1 MSIELNG
8 ASEDTPVIDYT
19 PDFIDEYM
27 VIVNSPE
34 DWETVHNYIINE
46 NEIDGIPN
54 RKINCSNVQEFSLR
68 TAIYEMSAAEAE
80 SLKRYSKIETVE
92 LNPDKYPQPQSIDS
106 ARFGNVVA
114 FNKPLL
120 PAALDAE
127 SIAYKNGVRSN
138 WSMLFVNNPSSEPFQ
153 GVGISTVDY
162 VERDIPYSMTGRH
175 VDAVTIDT
183 GMGILHPE
191 FLSGDGTHRVF
202 DVILDGPYKVDP
214 DFFNADPSNR
224 LETVTIDSV
233 VIGTRAKE
241 SVARDWW
248 ANTGTS
254 YRSAAYSSVGT
265 VSISSSYTRIHAHS
279 KNGTNAVSNSHGTSC
294 ASQIGGKSFGL
305 AYECN
310 LWNIRIVLGGAGGVI
325 GSDTAL
331 NACTI
336 WHKAKKIQ
344 STDPDPTLVNNSYGG
359 SASTGN
365 DNGTSYSHSYRGN
378 SLTYTGSGAA
388 DTVPSN
394 AGACR
399 NHKYFTYNVSGSS
412 GGAGYSGDGQYTT
425 TGSTTNTA
433 AENAIAAGCI
443 MVSSA
448 GNTNQ
453 KLSDK
458 NDVDFDNW
466 YSNSSNYINRVGGVQ
481 QGFSGDHDIGKGCI
495 RVGAIDCAV
504 EPADEKQ
511 GATKYSIR
519 KVCYSA
525 NGPMVDIFAPAEKS
539 MSAAYASSEDY
550 QRNDDSNFYDT
561 WFNGTSSAGPNVC
574 SLIALYLQSNR
585 RANQDNVRHWLY
597 TDGSKDGLISD
608 PYSGINVTGYWSQ
621 SYNASTD
628 EASNINESYNYR
640 GNGNLRGAANR
651 VLFNPYASDIIPS
664 FSHDDDVDGTVVTE
678 NIVLHYDAAN
688 VESYSGIG
696 TVINNLGPNQSYK
709 AYIAGS
715 LFSYSSNPKAFV
727 NNTAGNNSNFTDGI
741 YIDGLNYVT
750 GDADAFSNMSI
761 ECWCN
766 LKSGSSGNTYD
777 HRIILSYDRSA
788 VFRFSIG
795 FDGASAAAGK
805 PSLQWMN
812 NSTIIDN
819 WADTY
824 SGDLRDDEWHQVG
837 VTFTTSAVKY
847 YVDGVNVDTHT
858 GSWSPMTNH
867 AESETPRY
875 GWIGNGSEAATP
887 GTSINPPGLFYG
899 SIANLKYYY
908 KTLSDAE
915 MQQNY
920 NALKHRFSSSG
931 ISTSSVPF
939 SILGSFGGENIITSD
954 LVLNLDANNYTS
966 GSTWTDISGQSNNGT
981 INGATYNSGDGGYFI
996 FDGTNDYVSLPAGSD
1011 FAYGTGNF
1019 TVETWF
1025 NVTGTSPEAWGEIL
1039 FSQLASGHNYFLV
1052 VSSEFNPVQKKPGFI
1067 FGTGGSGT
1075 KTLSSTTYT
1084 EGTWHHFVVTRNGT
1098 TVTLYLDN
1106 SSVGTVTCSQD
1117 FTNTTYVPTIGSS
1130 SGGGNLWFDGKI
1142 AQMRVYK
1149 GRGFSSSDV
1158 TQNYNAM
1165 KGRYSSSSLSI
1176 LQT

>member
-8 ASEDTPVIDYT
+8 VSENTPVIDYN

-27 VIVNSPE
+27 IIVKSPE
-34 DWETVHNYIINE
+34 DWETVHNYIINQ

-68 TAIYEMSAAEAE
+68 TAIYEMSAAEAD

-127 SIAYKNGVRSN
+127 SIAYKNGVRAN

-162 VERDIPYSMTGRH
+162 VERDIPYSMTGRN

-191 FLSGDGTHRVF
+191 FISGDGTHRVF

-248 ANTGTS
+248 ANSGTS

-310 LWNIRIVLGGAGGVI
+310 LWNIRIALGGAGGVI
-325 GSDTAL
+325 SADTAL

-359 SASTGN
+359 FSSTGN

-481 QGFSGDHDIGKGCI
+481 QGFSGDHETDKGCI

-550 QRNDDSNFYDT
+550 QRDDDSNFYDT

-574 SLIALYLQSNR
+574 SVIALYLQSNR
-585 RANQDNVRHWLY
+585 GANQDNVRHWLY
-597 TDGSKDGLISD
+597 TDGSKDGLMSD
-608 PYSGINVTGYWSQ
+608 PYSGINDTGYWSQ

-628 EASNINESYNYR
+628 QASNINESYNYR

-664 FSHDDDVDGTVVTE
+664 FSHDEDVDGTVVTE

-688 VESYSGIG
+688 VDSYPGIG
-696 TVINNLGPNQSYK
+696 ITINNLGPNQSYK

-715 LFSYSSNPKAFV
+715 LFSYSSNPKTFV
-727 NNTAGNNSNFTDGI
+727 NNTAGNNSNYTDGI
-741 YIDGLNYVT
+741 YIDGLNYVS
-750 GDADAFSNMSI
+750 GSGDAFSNMSI

-766 LKSGSSGNTYD
+766 LKSGSSGNAND

-795 FDGASAAAGK
+795 FDGNSAAAGK

-824 SGDLRDDEWHQVG
+824 GGDLRDDEWHQVG
-837 VTFTTSAVKY
+837 DTFTTSAVKY

-867 AESETPRY
+867 AETETPRY

-931 ISTSSVPF
+931 ISTSFVLF
-939 SILGSFGGENIITSD
+939 SISGSFGGENIITSD

-966 GSTWTDISGQSNNGT
+966 GTTWTDTSGQGNNST
-981 INGATYNSGDGGYFI
+981 LTNGPTFDSGNGGSI
-996 FDGTNDYVSLPAGSD
+996 VFDGTDDYIQLPTNSNLTFSDDFSYETWLMTDVQTTSNHIWRTPNDKTFQFTNSTNPDQIVYYSSE
-1011 FAYGTGNF
+1011 TGNQAF
-1019 TVETWF
+1019 GVLNNDTWGHLVITKSG
-1025 NVTGTSPEAWGEIL
+1025 NTLTGYLNGAQAWTNTPGSSATHD
-1039 FSQLASGHNYFLV
+1039 FSGIRIGTRGSASGY
-1052 VSSEFNPVQKKPGFI
+1052 
-1067 FGTGGSGT
+1067 
-1075 KTLSSTTYT
+1075 Y
-1084 EGTWHHFVVTRNGT
+1084 W
-1098 TVTLYLDN
+1098 
-1106 SSVGTVTCSQD
+1106 
-1117 FTNTTYVPTIGSS
+1117 
-1130 SGGGNLWFDGKI
+1130 DGKFAAVRI
-1142 AQMRVYK
+1142 YSKALTASEVL
-1149 GRGFSSSDV
+1149 
-1158 TQNYNAM
+1158 QNYDAM

>member
-8 ASEDTPVIDYT
+8 VSENTPVIDYN

-27 VIVNSPE
+27 IIVKSPE
-34 DWETVHNYIINE
+34 DWETVHNYIINQ

-68 TAIYEMSAAEAE
+68 TAIYEMSAAEAD

-120 PAALDAE
+120 PSALDAE
-127 SIAYKNGVRSN
+127 SIAYKNGVRAN

-162 VERDIPYSMTGRH
+162 VERDIPYSMTGRN

-191 FLSGDGTHRVF
+191 FISGDGTHRVF

-248 ANTGTS
+248 ANSGTS

-310 LWNIRIVLGGAGGVI
+310 LWNIRIALGGAGGVI
-325 GSDTAL
+325 SADTAL

-359 SASTGN
+359 FSSTGN

-481 QGFSGDHDIGKGCI
+481 QGFSGDHETDKGCI

-550 QRNDDSNFYDT
+550 QRDDDSNFYDT

-574 SLIALYLQSNR
+574 SVIALYLQSNR
-585 RANQDNVRHWLY
+585 GANQDNVRHWLY
-597 TDGSKDGLISD
+597 TDGSKDGLMSD
-608 PYSGINVTGYWSQ
+608 PYSGINDTGYWSQ

-628 EASNINESYNYR
+628 QASNINESYNYR

-664 FSHDDDVDGTVVTE
+664 FSHDEDVDGTVVTE

-688 VESYSGIG
+688 VDSYPGIG
-696 TVINNLGPNQSYK
+696 ITINNLGPNQSYK

-727 NNTAGNNSNFTDGI
+727 NNTAGNNSNYTDGI

-750 GDADAFSNMSI
+750 GSGDAFSNMSI

-766 LKSGSSGNTYD
+766 LKSGSSGNAND

-795 FDGASAAAGK
+795 FDGNSAAAGK

-824 SGDLRDDEWHQVG
+824 GGDLRDDEWHQVG

-867 AESETPRY
+867 AETETPRY

-931 ISTSSVPF
+931 ISTSSVLF
-939 SILGSFGGENIITSD
+939 SISGSFGGENIITSD

-966 GSTWTDISGQSNNGT
+966 GTTWTDTSGQGNNST
-981 INGATYNSGDGGYFI
+981 LTNGPTFDSGNGGSI
-996 FDGTNDYVSLPAGSD
+996 VFDGTDDYIQLPTNSNLTFSDDFSYETWLMTDVQTTSNHIWRTPNDKTFQFTNSTNPDQIVYYSSE
-1011 FAYGTGNF
+1011 TGNQAF
-1019 TVETWF
+1019 GVLNNDTWGHLVITKSG
-1025 NVTGTSPEAWGEIL
+1025 NTLTGYLNGAQAWTNTPGSSATHD
-1039 FSQLASGHNYFLV
+1039 FSGIRIGTRGSASGY
-1052 VSSEFNPVQKKPGFI
+1052 
-1067 FGTGGSGT
+1067 
-1075 KTLSSTTYT
+1075 Y
-1084 EGTWHHFVVTRNGT
+1084 W
-1098 TVTLYLDN
+1098 
-1106 SSVGTVTCSQD
+1106 
-1117 FTNTTYVPTIGSS
+1117 
-1130 SGGGNLWFDGKI
+1130 DGKFAAVRI
-1142 AQMRVYK
+1142 YSKALTASEVL
-1149 GRGFSSSDV
+1149 
-1158 TQNYNAM
+1158 QNYDAM

>member
-34 DWETVHNYIINE
+34 DWEEVHNYIINE

-68 TAIYEMSAAEAE
+68 TAIYEMSVEEAE

-162 VERDIPYSMTGRH
+162 VERDIPYSVTGRN

-191 FLSGDGTHRVF
+191 FISGDGTHRVF

-279 KNGTNAVSNSHGTSC
+279 KNGTNAILDSHGTSC

-310 LWNIRIVLGGAGGVI
+310 LWNIRIALGGAGGVI

-359 SASTGN
+359 FSSTGN
-365 DNGTSYSHSYRGN
+365 NNGTTYSHYYRGQ
-378 SLTYTGSGAA
+378 SKTYTGTGSA
-388 DTVPSN
+388 DVVPSD

-412 GGAGYSGDGQYTT
+412 GGAGYAGSGQYTT

-458 NDVDFDNW
+458 NDVDFGNW
-466 YSNSSNYINRVGGVQ
+466 YVVDGIYTNRVGGVQ
-481 QGFSGDHDIGKGCI
+481 QGFSGDHETDKGCI

-574 SLIALYLQSNR
+574 SVIALYLQSNR
-585 RANQDNVRHWLY
+585 GANQDNVRHWLY
-597 TDGSKDGLISD
+597 TDGSKDGLMSD
-608 PYSGINVTGYWSQ
+608 PYSGINDTGYWSQ

-628 EASNINESYNYR
+628 QASNINESYNYR

-651 VLFNPYASDIIPS
+651 VLFNPYASDTIPS
-664 FSHDDDVDGTVVTE
+664 FA
-678 NIVLHYDAAN
+678 NI
-688 VESYSGIG
+688 I
-696 TVINNLGPNQSYK
+696 
-709 AYIAGS
+709 
-715 LFSYSSNPKAFV
+715 
-727 NNTAGNNSNFTDGI
+727 
-741 YIDGLNYVT
+741 
-750 GDADAFSNMSI
+750 
-761 ECWCN
+761 
-766 LKSGSSGNTYD
+766 
-777 HRIILSYDRSA
+777 
-788 VFRFSIG
+788 
-795 FDGASAAAGK
+795 
-805 PSLQWMN
+805 
-812 NSTIIDN
+812 
-819 WADTY
+819 
-824 SGDLRDDEWHQVG
+824 
-837 VTFTTSAVKY
+837 
-847 YVDGVNVDTHT
+847 
-858 GSWSPMTNH
+858 
-867 AESETPRY
+867 
-875 GWIGNGSEAATP
+875 
-887 GTSINPPGLFYG
+887 
-899 SIANLKYYY
+899 
-908 KTLSDAE
+908 
-915 MQQNY
+915 
-920 NALKHRFSSSG
+920 
-931 ISTSSVPF
+931 
-939 SILGSFGGENIITSD
+939 GGESIITSD
-954 LVLNLDANNYTS
+954 LVLNLDGNNYTS
-966 GSTWTDISGQSNNGT
+966 GSTWTDSSSEGNNGT
-981 INGATYNSGDGGYFI
+981 ISGSTYNSENGGYFD
-996 FDGTNDYVSLPAGSD
+996 FDGTNDYVSLGTSINSHISVYKDCSFSIWMQFDIDSRDNVIITHPSIGGSND
-1011 FAYGTGNF
+1011 RLILWYDKSAFSTNNTGGNDVGGGTTNVITVHVKNTIGGEYRWTTGNNVF
-1019 TVETWF
+1019 GNNTTNTWHNICVVLDTTNDKYYTYLNGQQVALYNSTAVQGLDSNNQNF
-1025 NVTGTSPEAWGEIL
+1025 YIGRSNNSHNSWLDGKV
-1039 FSQLASGHNYFLV
+1039 SQFLV
-1052 VSSEFNPVQKKPGFI
+1052 YSKALSASEVLHN
-1067 FGTGGSGT
+1067 
-1075 KTLSSTTYT
+1075 
-1084 EGTWHHFVVTRNGT
+1084 
-1098 TVTLYLDN
+1098 
-1106 SSVGTVTCSQD
+1106 
-1117 FTNTTYVPTIGSS
+1117 
-1130 SGGGNLWFDGKI
+1130 FD
-1142 AQMRVYK
+1142 
-1149 GRGFSSSDV
+1149 
-1158 TQNYNAM
+1158 AM
-1165 KGRYSSSSLSI
+1165 KGRYVSSPFIISGSLSI